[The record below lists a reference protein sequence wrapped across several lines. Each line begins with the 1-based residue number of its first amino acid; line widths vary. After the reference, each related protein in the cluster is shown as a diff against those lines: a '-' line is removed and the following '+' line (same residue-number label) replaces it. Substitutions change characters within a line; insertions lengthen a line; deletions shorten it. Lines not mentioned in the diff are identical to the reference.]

1 MTYNNFTGI
10 AQCSKTIRNEI
21 IPVGWT
27 KQLIKNNEILESD
40 EKRDEKSEELKKLMD
55 DYYRT
60 YIDGKLSPVR
70 DLDWSEL
77 FEVLDVALK
86 RGAKKEDRT
95 KLQKVRKNMLE
106 KVYAKLDVKA
116 NKEML
121 GGKMVTKILPDF
133 IKNNAEYTDEEKE
146 QYFDTIKLFKGF
158 TTSLKKFLKTRENV
172 FSEKDIPTSIC
183 YRIVWENADI
193 FYKNIKAFEKI
204 KESATQEIEKLEE
217 ECRQQSAEHSASQM
231 FSAEFYNC
239 VLTQTG
245 IEFYNDVCGRINKH
259 MNLYYQQTKEKTGR
273 YLMKKL
279 HKQILSISSTRYEVP
294 HMYENDD
301 EVYDSINS
309 FVKRLKDDSKLKSMI
324 GNLLKKSQLY
334 DYDEIFVDAK
344 RYESVSTTISGSWD
358 TVVRCITRYYDEN
371 TVTKK
376 DRQKKIENKVKNE
389 KYRSLTGI
397 YKVVMSYESREKFK
411 STNEYEYLHELEKIY
426 NDDKLQLIE
435 HYGSKK
441 LIEDD
446 VKIAEIKEMLDMLL
460 KVRHFLDTF
469 IEPEYENIDV
479 DFYNE
484 REEILEILDGIV
496 ALYNRVRNYVTQ
508 KPYSKDK
515 YKLNFNCSSLGTGWS
530 RNTEHSYK
538 TIILR
543 KNGLYYLG
551 IYNAMNMP
559 DEEIMEGN
567 LGDVGDSYEKMV
579 YGALPTRKLL
589 NWCVTSDEAVKKYN
603 PPQNI
608 IDGCNNGRQGG
619 NNFDINFCHELID
632 YLKACIKTNPKW
644 SELKFNF
651 SDTNKYGSLKDFYDE
666 ISEQGYKVSWVNIP
680 KEDIERLNREGQIYL
695 FQIYNKDFSDKSTGT
710 PNLHTMYFKNIF
722 SEENMREEVIML
734 NGGAELFFRKAS
746 IENKI
751 EHKEGTVLVNK
762 TYKEMIGGEEV
773 RVPVPEKEYVE
784 IYTYLNNG
792 KSTKL
797 SDSAQKLFDSGKIEY
812 REAKKNITK
821 DRRYTEDKFFLHI
834 PITHNYKVTKNNIR
848 LNEQV
853 LDYISEQKNLHIIGI
868 DRGERNLIYVSVID
882 MNGRIVKQ
890 KSYNIVSGYDYQKKL
905 VEREIAR
912 DDARKSWK
920 EVGKI
925 TDLKEGYLSQVVHE
939 ISQMVLE
946 YNAVIAME
954 ELNYGF
960 KRGRFKVERQVY
972 QKFETMLISKLN
984 YLVDK
989 KKKVDEPGGVLKG
1002 YQLTYVPEKVTD
1014 VGKQCGIIFYVPP
1027 AYTSK
1032 IDPTTGFVDLFDF
1045 KADKPRKFLSRF
1057 DSIRYVKAGEEQ
1069 DMFAFSFD
1077 YDNFAIHNTTP
1088 VIKKWIAYTYGS
1100 RIKKKPDIKNGKRVY
1115 SYEKL
1120 ELTDEMKKLL
1130 NQNEISY
1137 CDGHNIVDD
1146 IKALDDKEKEA
1157 LTDGIFNLFRLTVQ
1171 LRNSMSEAEDYDMIV
1186 SPIRNDSGEFF
1197 DSSKYKNDDFGK
1209 ESVDM
1214 PKDADANGAYCI
1226 AMKCLFEMKKV
1237 QQGWSKS
1244 DKKNFDFLTVT
1255 NEDWFDFMQNK
1266 RYL

>member
-1 MTYNNFTGI
+1 MDYDNFIGSTSI
-10 AQCSKTIRNEI
+10 VKTLRNEL
-21 IPVGWT
+21 IPT
-27 KQLIKNNEILESD
+27 DYTRQHIKKNGILSMD
-40 EKRDEKSEELKKLMD
+40 ELRAEKSRDLKKLMND
-55 DYYRT
+55 FYRT
-60 YIDGKLSPVR
+60 YIDEKMSGIHDLEWDEVFNAISALMAGEKTVDNSSKLENVMGR
-70 DLDWSEL
+70 MREKIN
-77 FEVLDVALK
+77 VILK
-86 RGAKKEDRT
+86 DDENFDDIFSAS
-95 KLQKVRKNMLE
+95 LI
-106 KVYAKLDVKA
+106 
-116 NKEML
+116 
-121 GGKMVTKILPDF
+121 TKILPKFIENNKEYSQEQKGQYYDTVQLFSKFASSLTDF
-133 IKNNAEYTDEEKE
+133 
-146 QYFDTIKLFKGF
+146 FD
-158 TTSLKKFLKTRENV
+158 SRENI
-172 FSEKDIPTSIC
+172 FSDEAIHGSIC
-183 YRIVWENADI
+183 NRVVNENTLI
-193 FYKNIKAFEKI
+193 FYQNIISYQNILKNASEEVKKI
-204 KESATQEIEKLEE
+204 ESENEDYFNGWQLSHIY
-217 ECRQQSAEHSASQM
+217 SYD
-231 FSAEFYNC
+231 FYNN
-239 VLTQTG
+239 VLTQSG
-245 IEFYNDVCGRINKH
+245 IDFYNEVCSRVNLHI
-259 MNLYYQQTKEKTGR
+259 NLYCQQSKDKTAQYR
-273 YLMKKL
+273 MRKL
-279 HKQILSISSTRYEVP
+279 RKMILSNVMTGFEVQ
-294 HMYENDD
+294 HMYESDN
-301 EVYDSINS
+301 EVYNS
-309 FVKRLKDDSKLKSMI
+309 LNDFVKKMKDGEFETKLERMIEKSLQY
-324 GNLLKKSQLY
+324 N
-334 DYDEIFVDAK
+334 YDEIYVAAK
-344 RYESVSTTISGSWD
+344 NYSNISVFISGEWD
-358 TVVRCITRYYDEN
+358 CLINCIAREYNKN
-371 TVTKK
+371 TASNADDKAKK
-376 DRQKKIENKVKNE
+376 E
-389 KYRSLTGI
+389 KYRSLKRI
-397 YKVVMSYESREKFK
+397 YNVVTNYGECDELR
-411 STNEYEYLHELEKIY
+411 STKEHEYLQELEKIY
-426 NDDKLQLIE
+426 DKSKMHVFESNDKT
-435 HYGSKK
+435 K
-441 LIEDD
+441 LIDND
-446 VKIAEIKEMLDMLL
+446 TKIEQIKEMLDMLL
-460 KVRHFLDTF
+460 NVSRFLDTF
-469 IEPEYENIDV
+469 YVPDDENVDMGFYGEIEELV
-479 DFYNE
+479 D
-484 REEILEILDGIV
+484 ILNGV
-496 ALYNRVRNYVTQ
+496 VSLYNRVRNYVTQ
-508 KPYSKDK
+508 KPYSEKK
-515 YKLNFNCSSLGTGWS
+515 ILLSFNSPTLADGWS
-530 RNTEHSYK
+530 KSKEYDNNA
-538 TIILR
+538 IILR
-543 KNGLYYLG
+543 KEGKYYLA
-551 IYNAMNMP
+551 IFNVKNKP
-559 DEEIMEGN
+559 DKRVMEGSTEKK
-567 LGDVGDSYEKMV
+567 GECYEKMV
-579 YGALPTRKLL
+579 YNYLPGANKMLPKVCL
-589 NWCVTSDEAVKKYN
+589 SKKGKDNYK
-603 PPQNI
+603 PSEYI
-608 IDGCNNGRQGG
+608 IDGYKKKKHVKSCKE
-619 NNFDINFCHELID
+619 FDIKFCHDLID
-632 YLKACIKTNPKW
+632 YFKACINAKKDWKTFD
-644 SELKFNF
+644 FNF
-651 SDTNKYGSLKDFYDE
+651 SNTEEYDDISGFYNE

-834 PITHNYKVTKNNIR
+834 PITLNYKVTKNNIR

-1137 CDGHNIVDD
+1137 GDGHNIVDD

-1266 RYL
+1266 MYL